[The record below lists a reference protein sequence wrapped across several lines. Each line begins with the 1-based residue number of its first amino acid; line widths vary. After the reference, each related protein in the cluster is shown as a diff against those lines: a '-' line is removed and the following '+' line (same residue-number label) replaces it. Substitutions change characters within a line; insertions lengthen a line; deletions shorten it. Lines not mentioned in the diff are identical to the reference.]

1 MKVNKLLKNS
11 FFIIS
16 MTKKSDFEKN
26 FINYLNES
34 IDTINS
40 SQLGPSLKR
49 IKNIIDVRDGIV
61 LAQMVERFETA
72 CGRRRKVNSGGNPY
86 QFVEEWLVTIG
97 NMSYIPNYGKFIK
110 NILEECKV
118 ELIANI
124 FGIMA
129 MTMYNNRIDLWQKLN
144 VELIF
149 LLLGEPLIPK
159 IGKHLKREI
168 RIEKDE
174 KLALIIENRQL
185 HKQLEELNEEF
196 DEVKRNHQEEVKK
209 LKDELHEANETHE
222 RIVAFLNIKISK
234 SKQKFAEME
243 NKLKNLEQMNVQ
255 RQSMIDSLKSI
266 INDGETIRV
275 VDTNEL
281 FDLKKKV
288 TSMQNQIK
296 ELTDELDLKFG

>member
-1 MKVNKLLKNS
+1 M
-11 FFIIS
+11 
-16 MTKKSDFEKN
+16 
-26 FINYLNES
+26 NES

-61 LAQMVERFETA
+61 LAQIVERFETA
-72 CGRRRKVNSGGNPY
+72 CGRRRKVNSSGNPY

-110 NILEECKV
+110 NILKECKV

-124 FGIMA
+124 FGIVA

-159 IGKHLKREI
+159 IGKQLKREI

-185 HKQLEELNEEF
+185 HKQLEELNHEF
-196 DEVKRNHQEEVKK
+196 DEVKRNHLEEVKK
-209 LKDELHEANETHE
+209 LKDELHETNETHE

-234 SKQKFAEME
+234 SKQKFVEME

>member
-1 MKVNKLLKNS
+1 M
-11 FFIIS
+11 
-16 MTKKSDFEKN
+16 
-26 FINYLNES
+26 NES

-40 SQLGPSLKR
+40 AQLGPSLKR

-61 LAQMVERFETA
+61 LAQIVERFETA
-72 CGRRRKVNSGGNPY
+72 CGRRRKVNSSGNPY

-110 NILEECKV
+110 NILKECKV

-159 IGKHLKREI
+159 IGKDLKREI

-185 HKQLEELNEEF
+185 HKELKELNKEF
-196 DEVKRNHQEEVKK
+196 DGVKRNHQEEVKK
-209 LKDELHEANETHE
+209 LKDEHSEANETHE

-234 SKQKFAEME
+234 SKQKFVEME
-243 NKLKNLEQMNVQ
+243 NKLKNLQQMNVQ